1 MTNVFSICVM
11 VKKWFIVLVLLFI
24 VIPSMWAQPVTINS
38 SSGGFG
44 MRKSCGRE
52 LVARVDRICQSRGGH
67 MTYTRARRVRRGI
80 VNECCMNKCA
90 DHHIYAYCSNDKQ
103 DRKSSDSSIETP
115 ILPPSDLEVAESQH
129 FIRSISFQPNVD
141 IVTDAPVGRVT
152 SEDPRY
158 HDVLLNGNVDTKTV
172 DRIMKSLPRN
182 LNDYQIGTVPPEYLM
197 SRYIP
202 SRARIISNY

>member
-1 MTNVFSICVM
+1 MCVM
-11 VKKWFIVLVLLFI
+11 NKWWIILVLLFI
-24 VIPSMWAQPVTINS
+24 VIPSMWAQPVKVNS
-38 SSGGFG
+38 GSGNGFG

-103 DRKSSDSSIETP
+103 DRKSSDSDSSLETP
-115 ILPPSDLEVAESQH
+115 IVPSDLDVAESQQ
-129 FIRSISFQPNVD
+129 FIRSISFQPYTETS
-141 IVTDAPVGRVT
+141 TDTPADKAT

-172 DRIMKSLPRN
+172 DRIMKTLPRN
-182 LNDYQIGTVPPEYLM
+182 SNDYQIGTVPPEYLTYT
-197 SRYIP
+197 RYIP
-202 SRARIISNY
+202 SRARIY